1 MNVLNAIGNIGRD
14 AELRFMAD
22 QTPVAG
28 FSFALNSGYGKN
40 AKTTWL
46 ECSIF
51 GKRAETLAPMLLKGT
66 QIGITGEFS
75 IREYQDKDGNL
86 KTSPS
91 LRVENVTLLGKKG
104 DKPLA
109 EAKESAK
116 ADGFQPQ
123 HPTTDMLDTVFE
135 DDVPF

>member
-1 MNVLNAIGNIGRD
+1 MNVLNAIGNVGRD

-91 LRVENVTLLGKKG
+91 VRVENVTLLGKRDALKE
-104 DKPLA
+104 P
-109 EAKESAK
+109 KESAK

-135 DDVPF
+135 DNVPF

>member
-1 MNVLNAIGNIGRD
+1 MNVLSAIGNIGRD

-28 FSFALNSGYGKN
+28 FSFAVNSGYGKN

-109 EAKESAK
+109 EAQEPAK

-123 HPTTDMLDTVFE
+123 PELDAVFE
-135 DDVPF
+135 DDIPF

>member
-1 MNVLNAIGNIGRD
+1 MNVLNAIGNVGRD

-28 FSFALNSGYGKN
+28 FSFALNSGFGKS

-91 LRVENVTLLGKKG
+91 IRVENVTLLGKKG

-109 EAKESAK
+109 EAKESGK

-123 HPTTDMLDTVFE
+123 PADDATLDAFM
-135 DDVPF
+135 DDIPFN